1 MTLLRQLTVLTLM
14 IFMLAGCASLGSG
27 PSAEDRETAQRYVEI
42 GYRHL
47 EFDNAQRARDSFRQA
62 LSLDGRS
69 SGAHLGMALVYQRD
83 GESELAEDYFHQ
95 AISLTDD
102 MEARH
107 LYAQF
112 LFSEGRIDESEEE
125 LRQVTSDPDFRNR
138 GVAFEDLAILSLY
151 QNDME
156 SAKTYFDRAIRL
168 NRMLPM
174 PYWHMTNIHLSQGNP
189 EQAAEYFEGFHNLV
203 DAEVMDHTEESL
215 ILGLRVTQ
223 AVEREERYSGL
234 LEILEEQFPD
244 SDYLSGVR

>member
-1 MTLLRQLTVLTLM
+1 MILFRQLTLLTLM
-14 IFMLAGCASLGSG
+14 VFMVTGCASLGSG

-47 EFDNAQRARDSFRQA
+47 EFDNTQRARESFREA
-62 LSLDGRS
+62 MGLDGRS

-83 GESELAEDYFHQ
+83 GESELAEDYFQQ
-95 AISLTDD
+95 AMSLGDG
-102 MEARH
+102 MESRH

-112 LFSEGRIDESEEE
+112 LFREGRMDEAEEE
-125 LRQVTSDPDFRNR
+125 LRRVTSDPDFRNR

-151 QNDME
+151 QDDRE
-156 SAKTYFDRAIRL
+156 AAKNYFDRAIRL

-174 PYWHMTNIHLSQGNP
+174 PYWHMTNLHLADGNP
-189 EQAAEYFEGFHNLV
+189 ELAAEYFEGFHNLV
-203 DAEVMDHTEESL
+203 NAEVMDHTEESL

-244 SDYLSGVR
+244 SAYLRGVR